1 MESSSTVSSKSVL
14 LGIPLREDEG
24 RFAHV
29 DARFTASLL
38 ANIST
43 LAQAGV
49 KINVH
54 QAVGPG
60 LTLDR
65 ARNNIVKFFLEQ
77 TDCTHL
83 FFWDCD
89 TLLLPD
95 AILKLLAR
103 KLPIVSGLYLERG
116 MLHRPIIMNLVVKD
130 NKLVGH
136 SFPFVH
142 INDVPYNQLIEC
154 DVTPGGMF
162 LTERSVFQKI
172 TEPWFVFT
180 GKIGEDIFFSLK
192 AADAG
197 YKQYVD
203 TGVEGIHLVHHP
215 AASERTLQ
223 EWAKSYGYK
232 VTVPDAQH

>member
-1 MESSSTVSSKSVL
+1 LESSSTVSSKSVL

-49 KINVH
+49 KIAVH

-65 ARNNIVKFFLEQ
+65 ARNNIVKYFLEQ
-77 TDCTHL
+77 SESTHL

-103 KLPIVSGLYLERG
+103 NLPIVSGLYLERG
-116 MLHRPIIMNLVVKD
+116 MPHRPIIMNLVVKD
-130 NKLVGH
+130 KKLIGH
-136 SFPFVH
+136 TFPYVN

-162 LTERSVFQKI
+162 LTERSVFQTI
-172 TEPWFVFT
+172 SEPWFLFT

-192 AADAG
+192 ATDAG

-203 TGVEGIHLVHHP
+203 TGVEGIHLVQHP

-223 EWAKSYGYK
+223 EWAKSFGYK
-232 VTVPDAQH
+232 VTLPNA